1 LTPILPPV
9 ILIEETL
16 GNNIAFAVTGGQV
29 QHEKNSVRPGIQ
41 TFIHEGFNSPL
52 RLGPPAW
59 PWTGRIF
66 FKVPPMSNDPAFLFY
81 DGDAARDVSHMN
93 RLERGAYFDIIQAQ
107 RKFGPLSLPQI
118 QKILG
123 KDFDS
128 CWPSIELI
136 MQKEGESYSLVWLK
150 ESILRRKH
158 HCEQQKQRVMKR
170 WASYHGNTTVI
181 PRVYLKENENENENE
196 EVKENEN
203 YLTENILIGSI
214 PEDVRKMI
222 STLKPLPN
230 ALDWQYHVQ
239 GKFEDLGFDTK
250 IEVPCVSE
258 YGQGRIDIVAVRGD
272 YVLAIECDYR
282 TPRQKSIAKIKTY
295 PNGIVIL
302 RDPKLIKPSVTERE
316 AIFRQQVFAQTEHPE
331 QMLMTFFNYWS
342 EIDPSGKK
350 MRFEKQP
357 TWELK
362 KRLATWRSR
371 DHGTPSARK
380 THEFEQGAASKYD
393 RHP

>member
-1 LTPILPPV
+1 
-9 ILIEETL
+9 
-16 GNNIAFAVTGGQV
+16 
-29 QHEKNSVRPGIQ
+29 
-41 TFIHEGFNSPL
+41 
-52 RLGPPAW
+52 
-59 PWTGRIF
+59 
-66 FKVPPMSNDPAFLFY
+66 MSNDPAFLFY

-181 PRVYLKENENENENE
+181 PRVYLKENENENEIKRG
-196 EVKENEN
+196 V
-203 YLTENILIGSI
+203 GR
-214 PEDVRKMI
+214 D
-222 STLKPLPN
+222 
-230 ALDWQYHVQ
+230 
-239 GKFEDLGFDTK
+239 K
-250 IEVPCVSE
+250 IQVP
-258 YGQGRIDIVAVRGD
+258 
-272 YVLAIECDYR
+272 
-282 TPRQKSIAKIKTY
+282 
-295 PNGIVIL
+295 
-302 RDPKLIKPSVTERE
+302 VTERE
-316 AIFRQQVFAQTEHPE
+316 ALFRQQVFAQTEHPE
-331 QMLMTFFNYWS
+331 QMLMAFFNYWS

-371 DHGTPSARK
+371 DQGANRK